1 MITVN
6 QILSEKGL
14 GAWTIGPHAT
24 VFEALKLM
32 AEKDIG
38 ALIVVEKDK
47 IIGMLSERDY
57 ARKIVLLGRHSQ
69 DTPVHD
75 IMTTSI
81 YVVHPDSTADEC
93 MALMTDKRIR
103 HLPVLKDGVLIGLVS
118 IGDVVA
124 AIISEQKFNIENLE
138 NYITGKYH

>member
-1 MITVN
+1 MITVSQVLN
-6 QILSEKGL
+6 DKGL
-14 GAWTIGPHAT
+14 GAWTIGPNAT

-57 ARKIVLLGRHSQ
+57 ARKIVLLDRHSQ

-81 YVVHPDSTADEC
+81 YVVHPESTAEEC

-103 HLPVLKDGVLIGLVS
+103 HLPVLKDGILIGLVS